1 MSIPVP
7 LDDLADAL
15 AAYPWGYLVTVGDDL
30 RARFHAAPTRF
41 EGGAL
46 VVDGGRSSRQNA
58 TARPNVTLVFPSLD
72 PHGMS
77 LIVDGE
83 ATVDDDAIRVHPTW
97 AVLHRA
103 AIPAPD
109 GSGDAGHTGAPG

>member
-1 MSIPVP
+1 MSIAVP
-7 LDDLADAL
+7 LDEL
-15 AAYPWGYLVTVGDDL
+15 AAALEAFPWGYLVTVGDDS

-41 EGGAL
+41 EDGAL
-46 VVDGGRSSRQNA
+46 VIDGGRSSRTNA
-58 TARPNVTLVFPSLD
+58 TARPQVTLVFPPVE

-83 ATVDDDAIRVHPTW
+83 ATVDDDAVRVRPTW

-103 AIPAPD
+103 AIPTP
-109 GSGDAGHTGAPG
+109 GDPG